1 MVRGER
7 GGAEGKICPTPG
19 LSPVLVRAPEKE
31 VEKKGEG
38 GGGEESPPAPEKNFK
53 SNI

>member
-38 GGGEESPPAPEKNFK
+38 GGGGRKPPGPGEKF
-53 SNI
+53 